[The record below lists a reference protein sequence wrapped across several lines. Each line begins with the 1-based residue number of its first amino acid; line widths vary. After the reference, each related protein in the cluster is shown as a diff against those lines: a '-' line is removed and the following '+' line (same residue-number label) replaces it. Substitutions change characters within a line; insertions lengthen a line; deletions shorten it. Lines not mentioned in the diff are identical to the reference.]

1 MRKLLL
7 PLFCVCAGALLGGCY
22 ENESSAPDMVDPWL
36 RERTPVSFRLEN
48 QIGEAVITHDWRHD
62 DEGAV
67 SVRLVTGAIEDM
79 AAVKVEGIELQYG
92 ARASVQAGS
101 TLDLSSGKGS
111 FVVTAET
118 GETREYTVT
127 YSAFEEPLEGVY
139 LFDPRGGILNGSA
152 PKSALVLFGGW
163 DGEVVVSTVM
173 DKSWH
178 WGGGYM
184 PTDEDDNI
192 VSFKLARVDE
202 QTGVSYGTILNLP
215 GDDGKYANYLF
226 KNDPAKDMN
235 SKYRILPKGKAR
247 WAKNPSS
254 GDVTFYAWDDADCTT
269 PLWTSKQLGA
279 GSYDV
284 GASNPVPVANLSFW
298 REHPG
303 PFDKIDRNYPDER
316 WFVDNVRSTYYLMK
330 KSSDKP
336 LDNHDALLENEY

>member
-67 SVRLVTGAIEDM
+67 SVRLVTGAINDM

-92 ARASVQAGS
+92 ATASVQAGS

-139 LFDPRGGILNGSA
+139 LFDPRGGILDGSA
-152 PKSALVLFGGW
+152 PKSAFIVLGGF
-163 DGEVVVSTVM
+163 DGSIVMSTAM
-173 DKSWH
+173 DKWWQ
-178 WGGGYM
+178 WGEGYM
-184 PTDEDDNI
+184 PTDEDDNT

-215 GDDGKYANYLF
+215 GADGKWANYMYQN
-226 KNDPAKDMN
+226 KAEKDMN
-235 SKYRILPKGKAR
+235 GKYRILPKGKAR

-254 GDVTFYAWDDADCTT
+254 GDVTFYAWEDTEHAT

-279 GSYDV
+279 GTHAFWDKQVS
-284 GASNPVPVANLSFW
+284 VAGMSFY

-303 PFDKIDRNYPDER
+303 PFTNGMDDWSDDRWYVN
-316 WFVDNVRSTYYLMK
+316 NVRNTFYLMK
-330 KSSDKP
+330 KSSDTP
-336 LDNHDALLENEY
+336 LENHDELLKNEY

>member
-67 SVRLVTGAIEDM
+67 SVRLVTGAINDM

-92 ARASVQAGS
+92 ATASVQAGS

-118 GETREYTVT
+118 GETREYSVS

-139 LFDPRGGILNGSA
+139 LFDPRGGILDGSA
-152 PKSALVLFGGW
+152 PKSAFIVLGGF
-163 DGEVVVSTVM
+163 DGSIVMSTAM
-173 DKSWH
+173 DKWWQ
-178 WGGGYM
+178 WGEGYM
-184 PTDEDDNI
+184 PTDEDDNK

-215 GDDGKYANYLF
+215 GDDGKWANYMYQN
-226 KNDPAKDMN
+226 KSEKDVN
-235 SKYRILPKGKAR
+235 GKYRILPKGKAR

-254 GDVTFYAWDDADCTT
+254 GDVTFYAWEDADCTT
-269 PLWTSKQLGA
+269 PLWTSKQLG
-279 GSYDV
+279 GGTHDFWDKQ
-284 GASNPVPVANLSFW
+284 VPVDGLSFY

-303 PFDKIDRNYPDER
+303 PFTNGMDDWSDDRWYVNNIR
-316 WFVDNVRSTYYLMK
+316 HTFYLMK

>member
-7 PLFCVCAGALLGGCY
+7 PLFCVCAGGLLVGCY

-67 SVRLVTGAIEDM
+67 SVQLVVSAIEDLT
-79 AAVKVEGIELQYG
+79 AVKVEKIELQYG
-92 ARASVQAGS
+92 ATASVTEGG
-101 TLDLSSGKGS
+101 TLDLSSGTGS

-118 GETREYTVT
+118 GETREYSVSYT
-127 YSAFEEPLEGVY
+127 AFMEPLEGVY
-139 LFDPRGGILNGSA
+139 LFDPISGILDGSA

-178 WGGGYM
+178 WGSGYM

-192 VSFKLARVDE
+192 ISFKLAKVDE
-202 QTGVSYGTILNLP
+202 QTGVSYGTMLNLP
-215 GDDGKYANYLF
+215 GDDGKYANYVF
-226 KNDPAKDMN
+226 QNKPEKDMN
-235 SKYRILPKGKAR
+235 GKYRIMPKGKAR
-247 WAKNPSS
+247 WSKNPSS
-254 GDVTFYAWDDADCTT
+254 GDITFYAWEDVEYAT
-269 PLWTSKQLGA
+269 PLWTSKQWEA
-279 GSYDV
+279 GSYNV

-303 PFDKIDRNYPDER
+303 PFDNINWNYPDDR
-316 WFVDNVRSTYYLMK
+316 WFVDNVRATYWLMK
-330 KSSDKP
+330 RSSESP
-336 LDNHDALLENEY
+336 LENHDELLGNEY